1 MPRHLE
7 TEALAAYCGCVAPIR
22 DARQEFTRLL
32 SAWGA
37 GDRSALD
44 QLLPT
49 IYDELRRLARSQLA
63 REQPGH
69 TLQTTALVHEAFLRL
84 VDARQIRWDSRA
96 HFFGITARLM
106 RQILVDHARTRD
118 AAKRGGGVANVPLDE
133 ALDVATR
140 ALRGDLLALDEA
152 LQRLERIDQRHS
164 RIVELRFFGGLTV
177 EETAAVLDLSPTMV
191 KREWTLARAWLWRA
205 LRAHSA

>member
-1 MPRHLE
+1 VTPFRE
-7 TEALAAYCGCVAPIR
+7 P
-22 DARQEFTRLL
+22 RQEFTRLL
-32 SAWGA
+32 IAWGA

-49 IYDELRRLARSQLA
+49 IYDELRKLARSQLR

-84 VDARQIRWDSRA
+84 VDARHSRWDSRA

-118 AAKRGGGVANVPLDE
+118 AAKRGGGGAKVPLDE
-133 ALDVATR
+133 ALELASKAV
-140 ALRGDLLALDEA
+140 RGDVLALDEA
-152 LQRLERIDQRHS
+152 LQRLESIDHRQS
-164 RIVELRFFGGLTV
+164 QIVELRFFGGLTV
-177 EETAAVLDLSPTMV
+177 EETSEVLDLSPGTV

-205 LRAHSA
+205 LRGDSG

>member
-1 MPRHLE
+1 M
-7 TEALAAYCGCVAPIR
+7 GPIR
-22 DARQEFTRLL
+22 DPRQEFTRLL